1 MRPPEE
7 IRPVRTGVWMFPSA
21 SVAATV
27 DAVTRA
33 EELGLDEVWLAD
45 EGVSRDPMVMLAAA
59 AGETARIRLA
69 VGVTSPVLRHPGA
82 LAATAATID
91 ELSGGRF
98 TLGLGV
104 GGSLALGPLGLST
117 DKPVAV
123 LREAI
128 ATARAVLSG
137 RRGDGYEPVAHAID
151 PRPVP
156 IWVGGR
162 GPQIVAL
169 AARLADGVFIS
180 GCTSEQQDS
189 IVAIARSAE
198 PSVGLALY
206 RSALEEPRRASEVA
220 WDRIGPV
227 LEREASRISPTSV
240 GINLVD
246 LNEGG
251 RDPVELVERAAAVL
265 STLALPRRPDT

>member
-1 MRPPEE
+1 MRPAPENA
-7 IRPVRTGVWMFPSA
+7 PVRTGVWMFPSA
-21 SVAATV
+21 SVGATV
-27 DAVTRA
+27 DAVIRA
-33 EELGLDEVWLAD
+33 EELGLDEVWIAD
-45 EGVSRDPMVMLAAA
+45 EGVSRDPMVTLAAA
-59 AGETARIRLA
+59 AGETTRIRLA
-69 VGVTSPVLRHPGA
+69 VGVTSPLLRHPGA

-123 LREAI
+123 LRDAI
-128 ATARAVLSG
+128 ATARAVLTG
-137 RRGDGYEPVAHAID
+137 RRSEDYEPAAHAVD

-169 AARLADGVFIS
+169 AARLADGVFLS
-180 GCTSEQQDS
+180 GCTPEQQDS
-189 IVAIARSAE
+189 IVTIARGIE
-198 PSVGLALY
+198 PNVSLALY
-206 RSALEEPRRASEVA
+206 RSAFEGPGRASEVS
-220 WDRIGPV
+220 WDQIGSV
-227 LEREASRISPTSV
+227 LAREASRIGPTSV
-240 GINLVD
+240 GVNLVD
-246 LNEGG
+246 LNAGG

-265 STLALPRRPDT
+265 SSL